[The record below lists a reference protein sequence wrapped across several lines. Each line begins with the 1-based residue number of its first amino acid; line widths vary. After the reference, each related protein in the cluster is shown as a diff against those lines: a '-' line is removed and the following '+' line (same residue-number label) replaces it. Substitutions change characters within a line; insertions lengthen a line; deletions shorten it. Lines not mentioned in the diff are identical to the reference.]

1 MEALQAQGKQ
11 QTALL
16 SRLVDKI
23 DEKNDRQAVA
33 ADPREG
39 RALCDSDDDSE
50 GTDKASSERTGT
62 PFGFLPRG
70 MASLDPE
77 KWYALDDPGREFAT
91 LNVRDHY
98 KDLTAAQR
106 GSGLAPQAREAR
118 NRLDDLELIIR
129 SLGRCSSLE
138 DAEEVLQKLA
148 ERAVGRLQ
156 VLQRGVV
163 QGDWESA
170 EVLERA
176 LTVDDEAPQTGWR
189 QQEGRGESP
198 LVVKW
203 APLAYTALRCPDP
216 PATGLKESG
225 GPPKGRP
232 RMVEKPLS
240 KREVRQVRLD
250 VEKHL
255 SRALAS
261 STWRGVES
269 THRRMLEFRGE
280 WEAATGEKLSKAEA
294 TILWVS
300 RKLRG
305 SKEIPGISMST
316 ALQYVQNVKSAE
328 KRVGVPLDSQALR
341 DFERSLKRQGALRPQ
356 KQALALAWRGAARVA
371 DVTGLKAGDVTRQKD
386 FLAINWSDTKS
397 DPFKLGVT
405 TGIVLPEHLDSILE
419 KKLRRKAPQ
428 DRLLAT
434 SYRRMSA
441 ALKRVRKGL
450 TGHSLRRGAAASLLD
465 AGLSLEEIRR
475 VTRHSSI
482 EALVSLCYPVD
493 PPATIDPPAI
503 PSILRPPPPRRP
515 KFPDFPLCYDPPS
528 FDSDDAPDVD
538 FPYSGSLC
546 VRVAGGKV
554 GPPSERQEGSLA
566 RISCSRVDVDALR
579 SLDTRGLL
587 HGVIDTIVSEDAFK
601 AALRPG
607 ALECLESERGLSRGI
622 SRGML
627 GHLDQLREF
636 GVMDTSPSR
645 QSVVL
650 PAFTVPKKSGGLRLV
665 CDGRK
670 LNALMQK
677 PPAMF
682 LPDVRDVIARF
693 LQASYVVEADAVSY
707 FYQFPLGAAIRKYF
721 GANLAARRGAYTRCT
736 LEVMCMGWNWAPC
749 IAQRSSLVL
758 LPEEDGVCW
767 VDNFFAVGASKQ
779 EATGRFAALLERC
792 EVARVELN
800 TADET
805 FGVPMQRFEAL
816 GLEFDLAAD
825 PPRFRSS
832 PSWVLKLLEA
842 DDLRAV
848 LSGGTTP
855 RTFFKVFGSFV
866 WFCFTTGRPLC
877 YMRSALSFVRRLAS
891 QVGSGERGWDSPLDV
906 PFSTV
911 EDVRRALAS
920 LRTNEWCA
928 RSPDLQSVI
937 GWSDASDAEWAV
949 LLETTPR
956 RVIQDVF
963 LPPREHIF
971 IKELL
976 AALQAV
982 WLAADEMPG
991 KKFRL
996 MVDNQA
1002 VVFALRKGH
1011 SKNYLANEIL
1021 CLLFDLVA
1029 AGSLQLEPRFQGHL
1043 RS

>member
-1 MEALQAQGKQ
+1 
-11 QTALL
+11 
-16 SRLVDKI
+16 
-23 DEKNDRQAVA
+23 
-33 ADPREG
+33 
-39 RALCDSDDDSE
+39 
-50 GTDKASSERTGT
+50 
-62 PFGFLPRG
+62 
-70 MASLDPE
+70 
-77 KWYALDDPGREFAT
+77 
-91 LNVRDHY
+91 
-98 KDLTAAQR
+98 
-106 GSGLAPQAREAR
+106 
-118 NRLDDLELIIR
+118 
-129 SLGRCSSLE
+129 
-138 DAEEVLQKLA
+138 
-148 ERAVGRLQ
+148 
-156 VLQRGVV
+156 
-163 QGDWESA
+163 
-170 EVLERA
+170 
-176 LTVDDEAPQTGWR
+176 
-189 QQEGRGESP
+189 
-198 LVVKW
+198 
-203 APLAYTALRCPDP
+203 
-216 PATGLKESG
+216 
-225 GPPKGRP
+225 
-232 RMVEKPLS
+232 
-240 KREVRQVRLD
+240 
-250 VEKHL
+250 
-255 SRALAS
+255 
-261 STWRGVES
+261 
-269 THRRMLEFRGE
+269 
-280 WEAATGEKLSKAEA
+280 
-294 TILWVS
+294 
-300 RKLRG
+300 
-305 SKEIPGISMST
+305 
-316 ALQYVQNVKSAE
+316 
-328 KRVGVPLDSQALR
+328 
-341 DFERSLKRQGALRPQ
+341 
-356 KQALALAWRGAARVA
+356 
-371 DVTGLKAGDVTRQKD
+371 
-386 FLAINWSDTKS
+386 
-397 DPFKLGVT
+397 
-405 TGIVLPEHLDSILE
+405 
-419 KKLRRKAPQ
+419 
-428 DRLLAT
+428 
-434 SYRRMSA
+434 
-441 ALKRVRKGL
+441 
-450 TGHSLRRGAAASLLD
+450 
-465 AGLSLEEIRR
+465 
-475 VTRHSSI
+475 
-482 EALVSLCYPVD
+482 
-493 PPATIDPPAI
+493 
-503 PSILRPPPPRRP
+503 
-515 KFPDFPLCYDPPS
+515 
-528 FDSDDAPDVD
+528 
-538 FPYSGSLC
+538 
-546 VRVAGGKV
+546 
-554 GPPSERQEGSLA
+554 
-566 RISCSRVDVDALR
+566 
-579 SLDTRGLL
+579 
-587 HGVIDTIVSEDAFK
+587 
-601 AALRPG
+601 
-607 ALECLESERGLSRGI
+607 
-622 SRGML
+622 ML

-1029 AGSLQLEPRFQGHL
+1029 AGSLQLEPVWVSTEIQKADPFTRGWFHGSSL
-1043 RS
+1043 IEKSLLGAVLMSRRMCSLVGTTYGTGMSR